1 MAEKQLVLS
10 FFADEPAAD
19 ASAAELKDSGI
30 TSSDAIGIVRTSA
43 FGRRFAVDPPW
54 FMSQPS

>member
-19 ASAAELKDSGI
+19 AAAQRLRDEEIADAGG
-30 TSSDAIGIVRTSA
+30 DAIGIR
-43 FGRRFAVDPPW
+43 G
-54 FMSQPS
+54 M